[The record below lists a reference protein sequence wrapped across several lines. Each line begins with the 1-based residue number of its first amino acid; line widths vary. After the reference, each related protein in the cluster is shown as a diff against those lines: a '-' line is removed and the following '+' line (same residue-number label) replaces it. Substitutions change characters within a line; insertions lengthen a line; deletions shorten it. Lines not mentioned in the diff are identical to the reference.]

1 MAQGNDQLSLFDS
14 HCHLNFSD
22 FDTDRA
28 KVLSQAKKESV
39 SHLCIPATKHQEWLS
54 LIKELEVI
62 SKESSV
68 SVVTALGLHPW
79 FIAEHSLEQLDVLDK
94 LLKQRPSR
102 VVAIGETGL
111 DFFDRNIT
119 PQAKNKQ
126 LTLFTGHVKLA
137 CLHQM
142 PLIIHSRK
150 SHDEILKVLR
160 KFKPESTGII
170 HAFSGSEQQA
180 KEYLKLGFK
189 LGFGGGITYPRASK
203 TRHLAAT
210 LPIDSIVLETDAP
223 DMPLNGYQGE
233 RNEPGRV
240 KQVAECLAELR
251 GISLMEVAEA
261 TSHNCRTLFR
271 I

>member
-22 FDTDRA
+22 FDNDRIP
-28 KVLSQAKKESV
+28 VLNQAKKAEV
-39 SHLCIPATKHQEWLS
+39 SHICIPATKHAEWPS
-54 LIKELEVI
+54 LINESELL
-62 SKESSV
+62 SKV
-68 SVVTALGLHPW
+68 GPVNIVTALGLHPW
-79 FIAEHSLEQLDVLDK
+79 FIAEHNLEHLKVLDR
-94 LLKQRPSR
+94 LLQQRPAR

-111 DFFDRNIT
+111 DFFDRNMT
-119 PQAKNKQ
+119 SHAKVKQ
-126 LTLFTGHVKLA
+126 LALFTGQVELA

-142 PLIIHSRK
+142 PLIIHGRK
-150 SHDEILKVLR
+150 SHDDILKVLR
-160 KFKPESTGII
+160 RCKPKRAGII

-180 KEYLKLGFK
+180 GEYLKLGFK

-203 TRHLAAT
+203 TRHLASM
-210 LPIDSIVLETDAP
+210 LPINSIVLETDAP
-223 DMPLNGYQGE
+223 DMPLNGYQGQ

-240 KQVAECLAELR
+240 KLVAECLARLR
-251 GISLMEVAEA
+251 GISFREVAEA

>member
-1 MAQGNDQLSLFDS
+1 MLQGNDQLSLFDS

-22 FDTDRA
+22 FDIDRVQ
-28 KVLSQAKKESV
+28 VLNRSARKGV
-39 SHLCIPATKHQEWLS
+39 SNICIPATKHTEWLS
-54 LIKELEVI
+54 LINESEVL
-62 SKESSV
+62 SNESPV
-68 SVVTALGLHPW
+68 SIVTALGLHPW
-79 FIAEHSLEQLDVLDK
+79 FISEHNLKHLDVLGK
-94 LLKQRPSR
+94 LLEKRPVR

-111 DFFDRNIT
+111 DFFDRNMT
-119 PQAKNKQ
+119 PQTKDKQ
-126 LTLFTGHVKLA
+126 LALFTGQVELA

-142 PLIIHSRK
+142 PLIMHSRK
-150 SHDEILKVLR
+150 SHDDILKVLR
-160 KFKPESTGII
+160 RFKPESAGII

-180 KEYLKLGFK
+180 EEYLKLGFK

-240 KQVAECLAELR
+240 KLVAECLAELR